1 MADTEEYF
9 PRGGKKPTTTYF
21 KQNENFLGGNEQGAK
36 KKKKSK
42 KRSEDDDGYLS
53 DELIQEEDLSYKTC
67 GIWLNYKVMKEGQ
80 LFLGRVSTVS
90 DTCVYVSLPCR
101 SSGTVMACHISEAYN
116 KQLEAYVNDQI
127 EQVCELPQMFRPGQY
142 VAVKVLE
149 VQTESS
155 KLMLTMMPQHINSAR
170 TLKDLHKGAL
180 VQAAVSSVEDHG
192 YVMDIGI
199 ANTRAFLPKKSAN
212 SDIVHDMGMLV
223 WTVVKSVSADSG
235 VVTLSG
241 ELAALQKALQRK
253 PAALLPGTALEFTVD
268 KPLDNGIEGHI
279 LDKTTAYIQRYQV
292 DHVKNKKPS
301 LGHKIRARLLYMVP
315 PNNIPFL
322 TMRNIF
328 ESTYPDLT
336 QEQKFSSGDII
347 EEAQVL
353 KIIARSVYMKLGEGS
368 FGLLSL
374 YRIAVHEDL
383 TDEQVLLSSY
393 PIGSTH
399 RVRVTDYN
407 MSDYIYSVSD
417 DAALLAEKYFKLSQL
432 RVGDIVD
439 ATITQVHEKY
449 IKTTVGR
456 VTGGVSQK
464 HMYES
469 GIFVDPKKATKSKSS
484 NKKYK
489 EGQVVKA
496 RVLLVDNM
504 KNRVTLT
511 LKPSLLDP
519 RIEVLQSYE
528 QAVVGKDYTGVVV
541 DIKTSYLIVSFFNDV
556 TALIPKRLVSAEPLE
571 DITQAFHIGQIVKCT
586 ITEVEGKKLIG
597 SLTEVSAIKQNGPNK
612 RTMEE
617 PGQVKAK
624 KKKVDDSVKN
634 QSKQDNLNENGE
646 NIGNEMG
653 HIRRVGDIVKAT
665 ITKVADNHVLATV
678 GEVRCYIQP
687 LHMHDSD
694 PENATKSPNEIFEEG
709 QEVKGRVLTMDTVR
723 NRATL
728 TLKPSLLDPDLE
740 VLQSYEQAVVGK
752 DYTGVVVDIK
762 DYLLL
767 AFFNN
772 VTVLIPEHLISDE
785 PLDDINKSFHL
796 GQIVKCTITSVNLER
811 KKLSGSLIGLP
822 AVKPNESTKPTMEES
837 AQVKAKKKKIDSKEL
852 NTEESQGSGKKAKRK
867 NKEEIDENR
876 EHSEF
881 GTEAMDYVRD
891 VGDIVK
897 ATIIKVTDNYALATV
912 GDTRGYIPQ
921 LHMQESGIKSE
932 SPKDILKEG
941 QEVKARVLI
950 LDNERN
956 RVTLT
961 LKPSLLDPDLEV
973 LQSYEQAVV
982 GKDYTGVVVDIKKH
996 LLISFFSNVTAFV
1009 SKHSVSREPVD
1020 LTQLF
1025 HLGQIVKCTITE
1037 VDLGRKKLSGSLIE
1051 MPAVKQNRPLKRTME
1066 DPAQVKAKKKKTD
1079 DSANE
1084 TNIEESPVKKTK
1096 RKNKEQIDENRE
1108 HSEFG
1113 TEAMEYVRHVGDIVK
1128 ATITKVADNYALASV
1143 GDSRGYIPQIH
1154 MQESGIFVDPKKPSK
1169 SEPPNEILKV
1179 GQKVTARV
1187 LVIDNQKNS
1196 VTLTLKPSLLDPDL
1210 EVLQSY
1216 EQAVVG
1222 KDYTGIVVDIKK
1234 HLLLAFF
1241 NNVTVF
1247 ISKHLVS
1254 AQPLDNLTKSFH
1266 LGQIVKCTITSVN
1279 LESKK
1284 LCGSLIGMP
1293 ANKPTKHTMGDSV
1306 EVTAKGIKV
1315 ENEKDKKL
1323 IKKEHSE
1330 ESDAIDTDV
1339 YDDSD
1344 QVLSPEDIILI
1355 DLSDCLTAK
1364 QFKKKKDALQK
1375 CIQSKTD
1382 QIDEIDKKIT
1392 SMEQKGLNSKNKK
1405 KHSAKHAEKLILQQQ
1420 IEKLSDTLIL
1430 IENKLKE
1437 DIDSN
1442 VNKVKLIDNL
1452 RPAVE
1457 VPSVKDFWSLD
1468 TDVLAD
1474 KVKEEY
1480 SSSSEEEEGEKPK
1493 KKRKKLTVAEK
1504 AAKAREEEEKI
1515 REMEKRAIES
1525 ENAPQS
1531 SDQFERALLAQPDCS
1546 QLWIAYMAFHLQA
1559 TEIEKARAVGRKALS
1574 TINFREEGEK
1584 LNVWLALLNI
1594 EHRFGT
1600 KESQQKTLEDA
1611 LQMNDKYEIHSKLLD
1626 ILVETSK
1633 PQELVALVELMTRKY
1648 RRKASVYT
1656 ACGEACFKASLVE
1669 KARQVM
1675 QKGIAALEKN
1685 EHVSLLVKF
1694 AQLERA
1700 HGDRERS
1707 EALFEQ
1713 VLAVYPQRV
1722 DVCSAYLDVLLKA
1735 RDVAH
1740 VRQVMER
1747 MTSLQLPA
1755 RKMKALYKKWIEV
1768 EEKIGDA
1775 EHVETIRQRAIQFI
1789 DKAKF

>member
-723 NRATL
+723 NRA
-728 TLKPSLLDPDLE
+728 
-740 VLQSYEQAVVGK
+740 
-752 DYTGVVVDIK
+752 
-762 DYLLL
+762 
-767 AFFNN
+767 
-772 VTVLIPEHLISDE
+772 
-785 PLDDINKSFHL
+785 
-796 GQIVKCTITSVNLER
+796 
-811 KKLSGSLIGLP
+811 
-822 AVKPNESTKPTMEES
+822 
-837 AQVKAKKKKIDSKEL
+837 
-852 NTEESQGSGKKAKRK
+852 
-867 NKEEIDENR
+867 
-876 EHSEF
+876 
-881 GTEAMDYVRD
+881 
-891 VGDIVK
+891 
-897 ATIIKVTDNYALATV
+897 
-912 GDTRGYIPQ
+912 
-921 LHMQESGIKSE
+921 
-932 SPKDILKEG
+932 
-941 QEVKARVLI
+941 
-950 LDNERN
+950 
-956 RVTLT
+956 TLT

>member
-597 SLTEVSAIKQNGPNK
+597 SLTEVSA
-612 RTMEE
+612 
-617 PGQVKAK
+617 
-624 KKKVDDSVKN
+624 
-634 QSKQDNLNENGE
+634 
-646 NIGNEMG
+646 
-653 HIRRVGDIVKAT
+653 
-665 ITKVADNHVLATV
+665 
-678 GEVRCYIQP
+678 
-687 LHMHDSD
+687 
-694 PENATKSPNEIFEEG
+694 EG